1 MSYKRAEKDYLTPP
15 EDMRPVKAW
24 CDCCGAEIKKGD
36 EVYTSPFKNVC
47 KSCLDDMSAIDFIKD
62 VLEEKLER
70 A

>member
-1 MSYKRAEKDYLTPP
+1 MSYKRAEKDYLIPP
-15 EDMRPVKAW
+15 EDRHPVKAW
-24 CDCCGAEIKKGD
+24 CDSCGQEIRESD